1 MGKTLE
7 DKHRTN
13 SPRKLHLL
21 FAGELS
27 DPPMRYESWKD
38 YLVYFGWNTW
48 RITTVEGN
56 EVTRHPIMSTTQ
68 LVEWV
73 LDGDQ
78 RMEGSTVQNDPDDEP
93 GYKLSFGPFSSRLY
107 EIAKKEHAHHCIS
120 CLESWRRGEPVRR
133 KKEPAIRIIAIKG
146 MTKRGIWLHIYQTV
160 FDVDTNLGSAYLYP
174 PTSNN
179 RARLVFTNE
188 VASSPGRLVR
198 LTKANC
204 LRITEISAA
213 LKAETCT

>member
-1 MGKTLE
+1 MGKILE
-7 DKHRTN
+7 DKDRTN

-27 DPPMRYESWKD
+27 DAPMRYESWKD
-38 YLVYFGWNTW
+38 YLVYFGRNRW

-56 EVTRHPIMSTTQ
+56 EVTRYPIMSTTK

-78 RMEGSTVQNDPDDEP
+78 RMEDSIVQDDPDDEP
-93 GYKLSFGPFSSRLY
+93 EYKLSFGPFSSRLY
-107 EIAKKEHAHHCIS
+107 EIAKEENAHHCIN
-120 CLESWRRGEPVRR
+120 CLERWRRGEPVRR

-179 RARLVFTNE
+179 MARLVFPKESN
-188 VASSPGRLVR
+188 SSPGRLVR
-198 LTKANC
+198 LTRANR

-213 LKAETCT
+213 LKAQTCT